1 MYVAAFTAANFVI
14 IPCAYIIH
22 IVKLTI
28 SIGDANSLNEA
39 LRKFLLVLKFMLGGL
54 IYLMISLVCDSV
66 VMSYN
71 LFSDFKKDELNSLD
85 ETKKYTVE
93 GIKMFQ

>member
-1 MYVAAFTAANFVI
+1 
-14 IPCAYIIH
+14 
-22 IVKLTI
+22 
-28 SIGDANSLNEA
+28 
-39 LRKFLLVLKFMLGGL
+39 
-54 IYLMISLVCDSV
+54 
-66 VMSYN
+66 MSYN